1 MTTPRS
7 AYHPSARIV
16 PDVLGDYLLERASVG
31 PNLYVTGYADA
42 VFEAFHESYL
52 ANLLKNLAE
61 FDSRLAHRDPETR
74 LLENIWSRIRET
86 FRAQNARGHR
96 QLLEEMA
103 KIVAFQPRQSA
114 PSPDRHGRQGRD
126 EPTSMDSK
134 SPRNRQSGR
143 YRTLG
148 RHHLTMRS
156 RQRTLSAVYSF

>member
-86 FRAQNARGHR
+86 FKAQNARGHR

-103 KIVAFQPRQSA
+103 KIVAPAEAVRAFSRSPWTTRPRRAYEYGFKVTSKQAIRQVPNSW
-114 PSPDRHGRQGRD
+114 PSL
-126 EPTSMDSK
+126 S
-134 SPRNRQSGR
+134 
-143 YRTLG
+143 
-148 RHHLTMRS
+148 TMRS